1 MPAIDAS
8 FDDLKNALSQFNIDN
23 APQSQNTAHQKPA
36 TERTNDATNSS
47 NGEVSQITLPT
58 IRELANGP
66 REASLLRT
74 PSPSYRTRMPKLADK
89 EFVKAAKKR
98 QIQGKIALKA
108 KKEIDRIAEKAD
120 ERRYKK
126 IKEEEAKKR
135 KEEKFYKNVRRKYVE
150 GRKEWM
156 MEKEVEELQEKE
168 IEQALA
174 KYNLKVDTNAKKL
187 LEKVRLQ
194 DADVLHAKAKSQQFG
209 RAEKFLIA
217 ELMENDAKARAT
229 IMVNEGRCEV
239 PRREKDEFTTLNQR
253 FRRCMR
259 LRFIIFT
266 TRGVADAQRF
276 LRFEEVRGSNLT
288 IDLGEWLIMLS

>member
-1 MPAIDAS
+1 MRIADSKDVKDTFAIEDAS
-8 FDDLKNALSQFNIDN
+8 FDDLKNALSQFNIDS

-120 ERRYKK
+120 ERRHKK

-135 KEEKFYKNVRRKYVE
+135 RKKTLLQKCTQKICRR
-150 GRKEWM
+150 
-156 MEKEVEELQEKE
+156 
-168 IEQALA
+168 
-174 KYNLKVDTNAKKL
+174 
-187 LEKVRLQ
+187 
-194 DADVLHAKAKSQQFG
+194 
-209 RAEKFLIA
+209 
-217 ELMENDAKARAT
+217 
-229 IMVNEGRCEV
+229 
-239 PRREKDEFTTLNQR
+239 
-253 FRRCMR
+253 
-259 LRFIIFT
+259 
-266 TRGVADAQRF
+266 
-276 LRFEEVRGSNLT
+276 
-288 IDLGEWLIMLS
+288 